1 MLMWLCETYQTER
14 YCICRLFCSARDHS
28 SHSWTIQHDSAF
40 GISQCLVSIP
50 TPREMAQELRAHD
63 LCYYIGQSQCPPLT
77 VVQWFTLLFSQMTL
91 RPPYPH
97 FQIRLRLFFILAME
111 NEWLKPISYF
121 LEAIHMDCND
131 ITPEACHS
139 RHNFSGCLAKEPD
152 SGVMLIKLCDHIQMA
167 ACKHLLLCFVQY
179 MTWPNHSTGLHR
191 YTLFVFVNIT
201 CYI

>member
-1 MLMWLCETYQTER
+1 
-14 YCICRLFCSARDHS
+14 
-28 SHSWTIQHDSAF
+28 
-40 GISQCLVSIP
+40 
-50 TPREMAQELRAHD
+50 MAQEPRPHD

-77 VVQWFTLLFSQMTL
+77 AVQWFTLLFSQMTL

-97 FQIRLRLFFILAME
+97 FQIPLRLFFILAME

-139 RHNFSGCLAKEPD
+139 RHNFPGCLAKEPD
-152 SGVMLIKLCDHIQMA
+152 SGVMLMKLCGHIQMA

-191 YTLFVFVNIT
+191 YTFVYTLITLHILFYVFWKKSCISAALIWSKYSKKSNIIKYSIKT
-201 CYI
+201 I